1 MGIYTISYSRLFKIL
16 EWVLVIFLI
25 LFSGFFMTDVWEKY
39 TSKDSSFKP
48 YSEPRSMLPTIV
60 VCFKPYAKQ
69 SSLNEY
75 NITQQQLFYSE
86 FPEEIENI
94 WDQFYQEAYYQLG
107 KDYTLKYSWG
117 EYELFEG
124 LNEIKEGKNIQ
135 VEVLHTIW
143 TGICSKIQ
151 FKYFEKENFMTFHL
165 SFNETLEV
173 EDLPQVDIYLTS
185 EVNSN
190 GIKGYGWNFGDELK
204 FTLHG
209 KSQKLIVYESQN
221 TNIWSDIGYEQ
232 DYKLKTI
239 MYKYLNLTT
248 PCGAEIYEHCA
259 FNQFDQYEFKCTNPC
274 LAISYNEYF
283 KKSDNAVSDKCET
296 VTDYI
301 CMKWEMNYQFTQ
313 IFDKCP
319 KYCTATGEYPY

>member
-107 KDYTLKYSWG
+107 KDYRLKYDWG

-185 EVNSN
+185 EVNAN

-209 KSQKLIVYESQN
+209 KSHLYSIKNKKLSLLLI
-221 TNIWSDIGYEQ
+221 
-232 DYKLKTI
+232 
-239 MYKYLNLTT
+239 
-248 PCGAEIYEHCA
+248 
-259 FNQFDQYEFKCTNPC
+259 
-274 LAISYNEYF
+274 
-283 KKSDNAVSDKCET
+283 
-296 VTDYI
+296 
-301 CMKWEMNYQFTQ
+301 
-313 IFDKCP
+313 
-319 KYCTATGEYPY
+319 